1 MIFVWPFLNIIMD
14 RYRKIIVLSLK
25 IGIGSSLAL
34 YIAESIGLDYAVSAG
49 TITLLTLMTSKWE
62 TVKLSVCRLATFTMT
77 VLIAWQVF
85 SHVKST
91 WISYGILLAI
101 IVFIA
106 EVFEWR
112 STISVNGVIAAHLV
126 TNRNFSD
133 AAIWNEFLL
142 ILIGIIF
149 AVFFNLFQANFSHK
163 KYIVS
168 KMKSVENRL
177 QLILGALAAYL
188 MNRQM
193 KKIRTMPNL
202 AKTVAEYMI
211 YLMDFVTEFNC
222 PEEQMEK
229 LEYIF
234 QLMEEEKLPET
245 HEEFANRALVYHIL
259 MDIEDFLKYKIR
271 FIKELDETQLKIYW
285 KR

>member
-1 MIFVWPFLNIIMD
+1 
-14 RYRKIIVLSLK
+14 
-25 IGIGSSLAL
+25 
-34 YIAESIGLDYAVSAG
+34 
-49 TITLLTLMTSKWE
+49 
-62 TVKLSVCRLATFTMT
+62 
-77 VLIAWQVF
+77 
-85 SHVKST
+85 
-91 WISYGILLAI
+91 
-101 IVFIA
+101 
-106 EVFEWR
+106 
-112 STISVNGVIAAHLV
+112 
-126 TNRNFSD
+126 
-133 AAIWNEFLL
+133 
-142 ILIGIIF
+142 
-149 AVFFNLFQANFSHK
+149 
-163 KYIVS
+163 
-168 KMKSVENRL
+168 MKSVENRL

-188 MNRQM
+188 MNRQMEKNVWDDICALEKDIQECIREAYEYQNNTFYSHPEYYISYFEMRYNQCRTLHDLHYEM

-222 PEEQMEK
+222 HEEQMEK